1 MEVFKLEVSD
11 DSDFFKM
18 KNVCFF
24 FFLWPGSS
32 CRCCCCCCCC
42 AAVVAGV
49 LITVVAAV
57 VADTGLNFIAE
68 LESSSLTVL
77 HYCNDII
84 IIKAAIME
92 LKL

>member
-18 KNVCFF
+18 KNVCVFS
-24 FFLWPGSS
+24 FLWPGSS

-49 LITVVAAV
+49 LITIVVAA

-77 HYCNDII
+77 HYCNEIT

>member
-1 MEVFKLEVSD
+1 MFVSF
-11 DSDFFKM
+11 SFSG
-18 KNVCFF
+18 
-24 FFLWPGSS
+24 PGQVAAAVVV
-32 CRCCCCCCCC
+32 
-42 AAVVAGV
+42 AAVVAA
-49 LITVVAAV
+49 VAAV

-77 HYCNDII
+77 HYCNDIT